1 MVQNGS
7 GPVNPANGQP
17 AAPAGVPQRRTAA
30 AAVQRAP
37 IEDVHIDELL
47 ETVVENNAS
56 DLHMCA
62 GLPPVMRVDG
72 ELKAMRY
79 TPLTAE
85 VSQRMIYDILT
96 DDQIQR
102 FETDLELDCSY
113 QLRKIARF
121 RVNVFKDRGTIA
133 TALRLIPTKI
143 PTIQQLGLPPVIEK
157 LAQRPR
163 GLLLVTGPTGSGKS
177 TTLASMINQINT
189 ERAEHIITIEDPIE
203 YLHVHKKCIINQRE
217 VGQDTHAFQNALRAV
232 LREDP
237 DALLVGE
244 MRDLETIKLAITCA
258 ETGHLV
264 MGTLHTNSAA
274 ESVDR
279 IIDVFPADEQ
289 EQIRVQL
296 SNNLIGVLSQQ
307 LLPRAGQPGRV
318 AAIEVMVANSAIR
331 NLIRE
336 NKAHQMT
343 SMIQT
348 GAQDG
353 MQTMDQA
360 LRDLVQQSL
369 VTYEVAMQRAQNPQ
383 ELDKLLAGDG

>member
-1 MVQNGS
+1 MAQ
-7 GPVNPANGQP
+7 NPAASPPGGVP
-17 AAPAGVPQRRTAA
+17 GAVAKKPAGVQRT
-30 AAVQRAP
+30 P
-37 IEDVHIDELL
+37 IDDVHLDELL
-47 ETVVENNAS
+47 EIVVENNAS
-56 DLHMCA
+56 DLHVA
-62 GLPPVMRVDG
+62 VGLPPVMRVDG

-79 TPLTAE
+79 TPFTPE

-96 DDQIQR
+96 DEHIQR

-113 QLRKIARF
+113 QLRKVARF
-121 RVNVFKDRGTIA
+121 RVNVFRDRGTVA
-133 TALRLIPTKI
+133 AAFRLIPTKI
-143 PTIQQLGLPPVIEK
+143 PTIQQLGLPPVIER
-157 LAQRPR
+157 LARRPR

-177 TTLASMINQINT
+177 TTLAAMIHQINN

-203 YLHVHKKCIINQRE
+203 YLHTHRKCIINQRE
-217 VGQDTHAFQNALRAV
+217 LGQDTHAFQNALRAS

-264 MGTLHTNSAA
+264 LATLHTNSAA

-279 IIDVFPADEQ
+279 IIDVFPAEEQ

-296 SNNLIGVLSQQ
+296 SNNLIAVISQQ

-318 AAIEVMVANSAIR
+318 AAVEVMVATSAIR

-343 SMIQT
+343 SIIQT
-348 GAQDG
+348 SAADG

-360 LRDLVQQSL
+360 LRDLYQQSL
-369 VTYEVAMQRAQNPQ
+369 ITYEMAMQRSQNPQ
-383 ELDKLLAGDG
+383 ELEKLIRGDA

>member
-7 GPVNPANGQP
+7 GGGPTPVPGA
-17 AAPAGVPQRRTAA
+17 VPQRKP
-30 AAVQRAP
+30 AVQRAP
-37 IEDVHIDELL
+37 IEEVHLDELL

-56 DLHMCA
+56 DLHMCT

-79 TPLTAE
+79 TPITPE
-85 VSQRMIYDILT
+85 VSQRLVYDVLT

-113 QLRKIARF
+113 QLRKVARF

-133 TALRLIPTKI
+133 SALRLIPTKI

-157 LAQRPR
+157 LAARPR

-177 TTLASMINQINT
+177 TTLASMINQINL

-203 YLHVHKKCIINQRE
+203 YLHSHKKCIINQRE
-217 VGQDTHAFQNALRAV
+217 LGQDTHSFNNALRAT

-244 MRDLETIKLAITCA
+244 MRDLETMKLAITCA

-279 IIDVFPADEQ
+279 MIDVFPSDEQ
-289 EQIRVQL
+289 EQVRVQL

-348 GAQDG
+348 GANDG

-369 VTYEVAMQRAQNPQ
+369 VTYEMAIQRCQNPQ
-383 ELDKLLAGDG
+383 ELDKLLAGDA

>member
-1 MVQNGS
+1 MVQDGS
-7 GPVNPANGQP
+7 GGGTLPPPGAPV
-17 AAPAGVPQRRTAA
+17 AGAIPQRKP
-30 AAVQRAP
+30 AVQRMP
-37 IEDVHIDELL
+37 IDDVHLDELL

-56 DLHMCA
+56 DLHMCT

-79 TPLTAE
+79 TPLSPE
-85 VSQRMIYDILT
+85 VSQRLIYDILT

-113 QLRKIARF
+113 QLRKVARF

-133 TALRLIPTKI
+133 SALRLIPTKI
-143 PTIQQLGLPPVIEK
+143 PTIQQLGLPPIIEK
-157 LAQRPR
+157 LANKPR

-177 TTLASMINQINT
+177 TTLASMINQINL

-203 YLHVHKKCIINQRE
+203 YLHAHKKCIINQRE
-217 VGQDTHAFQNALRAV
+217 LGQDTHSFNNALRAS

-244 MRDLETIKLAITCA
+244 MRDLATIKLAITCA

-296 SNNLIGVLSQQ
+296 ANNLIGVVSQQ

-318 AAIEVMVANSAIR
+318 AAIEIMVANSAIR

-348 GAQDG
+348 GSHDG

-369 VTYEVAMQRAQNPQ
+369 ITYEVAMQRAQNPV
-383 ELDKLLAGDG
+383 ELEKLLSGDG

>member
-1 MVQNGS
+1 MAQDGS
-7 GPVNPANGQP
+7 GGTPPTPV
-17 AAPAGVPQRRTAA
+17 APVAGAIPQRKP
-30 AAVQRAP
+30 AVQRQP
-37 IEDVHIDELL
+37 IDDVHLDELL

-56 DLHMCA
+56 DLHMCT

-79 TPLTAE
+79 TPLSPE
-85 VSQRMIYDILT
+85 VSQRLIYDILT

-102 FETDLELDCSY
+102 LETDLELDCSY
-113 QLRKIARF
+113 QLRKVARF

-133 TALRLIPTKI
+133 SALRLIPTKI
-143 PTIQQLGLPPVIEK
+143 PTIQQLGLPAIIEK
-157 LAQRPR
+157 LAKRPR

-177 TTLASMINQINT
+177 TTLASMINQINL

-203 YLHVHKKCIINQRE
+203 YLHAHKKSIINQRE
-217 VGQDTHAFQNALRAV
+217 LGQDTHSFNNALRAS

-244 MRDLETIKLAITCA
+244 MRDLATIKLAITCA

-296 SNNLIGVLSQQ
+296 ANNLIGVVSQQ
-307 LLPRAGQPGRV
+307 LLPRAGQAGRV

-348 GAQDG
+348 GASDG

-369 VTYEVAMQRAQNPQ
+369 VTHEVALQRSQNPL
-383 ELDKLLAGDG
+383 EFEKLLAGEG

>member
-7 GPVNPANGQP
+7 GG
-17 AAPAGVPQRRTAA
+17 APTPGPGAVPQRK

-56 DLHMCA
+56 DLHMCT

-79 TPLTAE
+79 TPVTPE
-85 VSQRMIYDILT
+85 VSQRLIYDVLT

-113 QLRKIARF
+113 QLRKVARF

-157 LAQRPR
+157 LAKRPR

-177 TTLASMINQINT
+177 TTLASMINQINL

-203 YLHVHKKCIINQRE
+203 YLHSHKKCIINQRE
-217 VGQDTHAFQNALRAV
+217 LGQDTHSFNNALRAT

-244 MRDLETIKLAITCA
+244 MRDLETMKLAITCA

-279 IIDVFPADEQ
+279 MIDVFPSEEQ
-289 EQIRVQL
+289 EQVRVQL
-296 SNNLIGVLSQQ
+296 SNNLIGVMSQQ

-318 AAIEVMVANSAIR
+318 AAIEVMVATSAIR

-348 GAQDG
+348 GANDG

-369 VTYEVAMQRAQNPQ
+369 VTYEMALQRCQNPQ

>member
-1 MVQNGS
+1 MVQDGS
-7 GPVNPANGQP
+7 GGGPPGQ
-17 AAPAGVPQRRTAA
+17 GGIPQRKAA
-30 AAVQRAP
+30 IQRAP
-37 IEDVHIDELL
+37 IDDVHLDELL

-56 DLHMCA
+56 DLHMCT

-79 TPLTAE
+79 TALTPE
-85 VSQRMIYDILT
+85 VAQRLIYDILT

-113 QLRKIARF
+113 QLRKVARF
-121 RVNVFKDRGTIA
+121 RVNVFRDRGTIA
-133 TALRLIPTKI
+133 SALRLIPTKI
-143 PTIQQLGLPPVIEK
+143 PTIQQLGLPPIVEK
-157 LAQRPR
+157 LANKPR

-177 TTLASMINQINT
+177 TTLASMINQINL

-203 YLHVHKKCIINQRE
+203 YLHAHKKCIINQRE
-217 VGQDTHAFQNALRAV
+217 LGQDTHSFNNALRAS

-237 DALLVGE
+237 DCLLVGE
-244 MRDLETIKLAITCA
+244 MRDLATIKLAITCA
-258 ETGHLV
+258 ETGHMV

-296 SNNLIGVLSQQ
+296 SNNLIGVMSQQ

-369 VTYEVAMQRAQNPQ
+369 VTYEVAMQRAQNPM
-383 ELDKLLAGDG
+383 ELEKLLSGDD

>member
-1 MVQNGS
+1 MAQN
-7 GPVNPANGQP
+7 PVNPQP
-17 AAPAGVPQRRTAA
+17 AAPGAVVQRKPAG
-30 AAVQRAP
+30 VQRAP
-37 IEDVHIDELL
+37 IDDVHIDELL
-47 ETVVENNAS
+47 EIVVENNSS
-56 DLHMCA
+56 DLHMAA

-79 TPLTAE
+79 TPFTPE

-133 TALRLIPTKI
+133 SALRLIPTKI

-157 LAQRPR
+157 LARRPR

-217 VGQDTHAFQNALRAV
+217 LGQDTHSFQAALRAS

-348 GAQDG
+348 GASDG

-369 VTYEVAMQRAQNPQ
+369 VTYELAMQRAQNPQ
-383 ELDKLLAGDG
+383 ELEKLLSGDG

>member
-1 MVQNGS
+1 MAQDP
-7 GPVNPANGQP
+7 PVGQHH
-17 AAPAGVPQRRTAA
+17 AAPPQRRPAI
-30 AAVQRAP
+30 QRTP
-37 IEDVHIDELL
+37 IDDVHLDELL

-56 DLHMCA
+56 DLHICA
-62 GLPPVMRVDG
+62 GLPPVMRIDG

-79 TPLTAE
+79 TPLSPE
-85 VSQRMIYDILT
+85 VSQRIIYDILS

-121 RVNVFKDRGTIA
+121 RVNVFRDRGTVA
-133 TALRLIPTKI
+133 CALRLIPTKI
-143 PTIQQLGLPPVIEK
+143 PTIQQLGLPPVVEK
-157 LAQRPR
+157 LARRPR

-177 TTLASMINQINT
+177 TTLAAMINQINL

-203 YLHVHKKCIINQRE
+203 YLHTHKKCIINQRE
-217 VGQDTHAFQNALRAV
+217 LGQDTHAFQNALRAS

-348 GAQDG
+348 GAADG

-383 ELDKLLAGDG
+383 ELERLIQGE